1 MIANQANMLEYAIL
15 HSDTD
20 VFEKVLLVTVP
31 RRKKLLCC
39 KNDQKCTCVIYRNGS
54 LIQYVKFIKN
64 SFLPAVLLVMRLY
77 DGFVIVISAGIVGAF
92 ENAGRITVRKHFFNG
107 DCGQ

>member
-1 MIANQANMLEYAIL
+1 MSLTRQTPLVPYTTY
-15 HSDTD
+15 S
-20 VFEKVLLVTVP
+20 FLLYI
-31 RRKKLLCC
+31 
-39 KNDQKCTCVIYRNGS
+39 KNPSLSVCDINHYNIIISHFLKNGRDAGR
-54 LIQYVKFIKN
+54 KFIKN